1 MRSLNSIRNLDLFL
15 SIAIGYIGFMSAKGE
30 DCRAVMELIEI
41 SKRIFNA
48 PKFFFYAIA
57 DGMFAVFARAK
68 PGFSHL
74 LRRMPKD
81 PQLSL
86 WTEPRIQSLLL

>member
-15 SIAIGYIGFMSAKGE
+15 SIAIGYIGFMSAKAE
-30 DCRAVMELIEI
+30 DCRAAMELIEI
-41 SKRIFNA
+41 SKRIFNT

-68 PGFSHL
+68 PGVSHL
-74 LRRMPKD
+74 LRKRLRD
-81 PQLSL
+81 PQLSM
-86 WTEPRIQSLLL
+86 WAEPRIQSHLL